1 MILIAESGSTK
12 TDWVLV
18 DDENQITMYKTMG
31 FNPFFHSSEFI
42 AGKIKESEEFY
53 KASKNIERL
62 YFYGAGCSSND
73 MNQIVEIG
81 LKSIYPNSVVTVD
94 HDLLACALSTYEGE
108 PSISCILGTGS
119 NSCYYD
125 GKSLREEVP
134 AIAYV
139 LGDEGSGSF
148 YGKKLLKDYL
158 YNQLPISIKVD
169 FENEFGNAKSDIF
182 ENVYMKPHANV
193 YLASFMKFLNRHYHH
208 EYVINMIQNGMN
220 EFIKIHVCC
229 FPEFKSVKTHFIG
242 SISKIFERELKI
254 AADHHGVQIGN
265 IIQKPVDNLVNYH
278 LKHVKIS

>member
-18 DDENQITMYKTMG
+18 NDNKEITMFKTMG

-42 AGKIKESEEFY
+42 AEEIQNNKEFY
-53 KASKNIERL
+53 EASKNVDKL
-62 YFYGAGCSSND
+62 YFYGAGCSSD
-73 MNQIVEIG
+73 EMNNIVKLG
-81 LKSIYPNSVVTVD
+81 LNKIYPNSAVIVD
-94 HDLLACALSTYEGE
+94 HDLLACALSTYQGE

-119 NSCYYD
+119 NSCYFD
-125 GKSLREEVP
+125 GKVLREEVP

-148 YGKKLLKDYL
+148 YGKKLLRDYL
-158 YNQLPISIKVD
+158 YNQLPESITKD
-169 FENEFGNAKSDIF
+169 FESQFGNAKADIF

-208 EYVINMIQNGMN
+208 EYVVNMIEHGMN
-220 EFIKIHVCC
+220 EFMKIHVCC
-229 FPEFKSVKTHFIG
+229 YPEHKSVKTHFIG
-242 SISKIFERELKI
+242 SISKIFERELTQ
-254 AADHHGVQIGN
+254 AANNNGVILGE

-278 LKHVKIS
+278 LNHIK

>member
-1 MILIAESGSTK
+1 M
-12 TDWVLV
+12 
-18 DDENQITMYKTMG
+18 
-31 FNPFFHSSEFI
+31 
-42 AGKIKESEEFY
+42 
-53 KASKNIERL
+53 SKDCIFMEQVVPH
-62 YFYGAGCSSND
+62 ND

-125 GKSLREEVP
+125 GKNLNEEVP

-169 FENEFGNAKSDIF
+169 FENEFRK
-182 ENVYMKPHANV
+182 
-193 YLASFMKFLNRHYHH
+193 
-208 EYVINMIQNGMN
+208 
-220 EFIKIHVCC
+220 C
-229 FPEFKSVKTHFIG
+229 
-242 SISKIFERELKI
+242 
-254 AADHHGVQIGN
+254 
-265 IIQKPVDNLVNYH
+265 
-278 LKHVKIS
+278 

>member
-18 DDENQITMYKTMG
+18 NDQNEITMFKSMG

-42 AGKIKESEEFY
+42 AEKIKENVEFY
-53 KASKNIERL
+53 HASKNVERL
-62 YFYGAGCSSND
+62 YFYGAGCSSNE
-73 MNQIVEIG
+73 MNQIVKSG
-81 LKSIYPNSVVTVD
+81 LSLVYPNSLITVD
-94 HDLLACALSTYEGE
+94 HDLLACALSTYKGE
-108 PSISCILGTGS
+108 PAISCILGTGS

-125 GKSLREEVP
+125 GQTLREEVP

-139 LGDEGSGSF
+139 LGDEGSGSY
-148 YGKKLLKDYL
+148 YGKKLIRDYL
-158 YNQLPISIKVD
+158 YNQLPSSIKED
-169 FENEFGNAKSDIF
+169 FEYQFGSSKSEIF

-208 EYVINMIQNGMN
+208 KYVIDMIQNGMN

-229 FPEFKSVKTHFIG
+229 YPEHKSVKTHFIG
-242 SISKIFERELKI
+242 SISKIFERELKS
-254 AADHHGVQIGN
+254 AAENNGVILGD

-278 LKHVKIS
+278 LNYIKV